1 MNNKIKS
8 YLKAKYNQQPRTDAD
23 QKIVA
28 WLDSFANNKSVWE
41 VSYLKNELAI
51 RESSLYR
58 CIYRLAWQGKI
69 GLASRKFHDLKA
81 SPDIGALSSG
91 VSIVVWSTK
100 HHVNVPVLPEW
111 IDTDAPIQQA
121 PLFGYDFSALSS
133 EELDEVIKRAQWQQ
147 IARGVTE
154 RYAVMPKEMRNK
166 LTDIFCKINITD
178 PVYYAHSDEDVSF
191 MTYTAIKNMPI
202 DIVIDTG
209 FGPTRFNCKALT
221 IFGEEILKATGS
233 MFSGSSS

>member
-8 YLKAKYNQQPRTDAD
+8 YLKSKYNQQPRTDAD

-69 GLASRKFHDLKA
+69 GLASKKFHDLKA

-91 VSIVVWSTK
+91 I
-100 HHVNVPVLPEW
+100 L
-111 IDTDAPIQQA
+111 
-121 PLFGYDFSALSS
+121 
-133 EELDEVIKRAQWQQ
+133 
-147 IARGVTE
+147 ARGLLRCRLQLRQRV
-154 RYAVMPKEMRNK
+154 
-166 LTDIFCKINITD
+166 LT
-178 PVYYAHSDEDVSF
+178 
-191 MTYTAIKNMPI
+191 
-202 DIVIDTG
+202 
-209 FGPTRFNCKALT
+209 
-221 IFGEEILKATGS
+221 
-233 MFSGSSS
+233 